1 MPELRGF
8 GGSGCNF
15 TNSKA
20 LVTTRAGKPGSRFK
34 AGDLK
39 TSNKGGS
46 SGGPLAVSGRSFL
59 LSLPAAFLLWYV
71 TFQVNVLSFWER
83 ISASATVLLLISLA
97 LGRSGM
103 SFKGSGGRGILA
115 GVVSAVL
122 LYLFFWS
129 GFQVLRSNSTFIGQV
144 SSVYLFRTSE
154 PSYLIFLLLLFPIG
168 PAEETYWRGFI
179 QRNFQEMTRGRTA
192 IVATSALYS
201 LIHLPTL
208 NPSLIFVALVGG
220 LVWGYL
226 YRRFNNLLP
235 AVVSHI
241 LFDELVFVLLP
252 LG

>member
-1 MPELRGF
+1 M
-8 GGSGCNF
+8 
-15 TNSKA
+15 
-20 LVTTRAGKPGSRFK
+20 
-34 AGDLK
+34 
-39 TSNKGGS
+39 
-46 SGGPLAVSGRSFL
+46 AVSGRAYL

-71 TFQVNVLSFWER
+71 TFRVDELSFWVR
-83 ISASATVLLLISLA
+83 ISSSTAVLLLISLA
-97 LGRSGM
+97 LGRDGM
-103 SFKGSGGRGILA
+103 SLRGGGGRGLLA
-115 GVVSAVL
+115 AVVSAVL

-144 SSVYLFRTSE
+144 SSVYFLRTSE
-154 PSYLIFLLLLFPIG
+154 PSYIIFLLLLFPIG

-179 QRNFQEMTRGRTA
+179 QRNLQDAAGGRTA

-226 YRRFNNLLP
+226 YRKYKNDLLP

-241 LFDELVFVLLP
+241 LFDELVFVLFP